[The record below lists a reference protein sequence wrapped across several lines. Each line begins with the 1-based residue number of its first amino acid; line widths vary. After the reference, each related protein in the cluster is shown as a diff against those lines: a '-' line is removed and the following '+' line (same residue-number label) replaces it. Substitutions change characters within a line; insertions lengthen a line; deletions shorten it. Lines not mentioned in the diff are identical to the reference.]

1 MADDIKRQADMMRA
15 TSQVLEIMAPFTPE
29 ERLNIIAGAALF
41 GGVGDLIFDTASP
54 AVKELLKKVKPG
66 SNR

>member
-15 TSQVLEIMAPFTPE
+15 TSDVLAILVPFSPQ

-41 GGVGDLIFDTASP
+41 GGVRDLLFDTASP